1 SRMFVRYSSSVERS
15 CGGSWLFKRLA
26 AEIAESRMLALALNL
41 DARSSAEPMSPNM
54 RSNAFCG
61 LISFGNGIV
70 GVCHDSVFKYKQL
83 QPNWHEFDDVLMP
96 SMPSSS
102 ERSGVSRPMASA
114 MC

>member
-1 SRMFVRYSSSVERS
+1 
-15 CGGSWLFKRLA
+15 
-26 AEIAESRMLALALNL
+26 MLALLLKRA
-41 DARSSAEPMSPNM
+41 ARSSAEPMSPNM

-61 LISFGNGIV
+61 LISFGSGIV
-70 GVCHDSVFKYKQL
+70 GVCHDSVFRYRQL
-83 QPNWHEFDDVLMP
+83 QPNWHEFDEVLMP